1 MLKYQLKNDGLL
13 LQEMIVAEK
22 LGYCLNDLRERVTEE
37 ELYLWAAFY
46 ELRAEEEK
54 RVMDRAKRGRR

>member
-22 LGYCLNDLRERVTEE
+22 LGYCLNDLRERMTEE

>member
-1 MLKYQLKNDGLL
+1 MKRQLKDDRFL

>member
-54 RVMDRAKRGRR
+54 RVMDKAKRRRR